1 MSDIVKVGFDGA
13 PDLRLLC
20 AWSDEGASAG
30 SPEVQEALARR
41 DFTGEAGQTAQVF
54 SGSVRAL
61 VLGLGKAE
69 ELDYKTMRKAA
80 ASAAKAAFAAK
91 AEKISVE
98 FEGLREPA
106 MMGRCLGE
114 AFGLW
119 AWKPGLFNSKP
130 EDQAEIAL
138 SSSDSQVL
146 RGLEY
151 GASLAASANISRTLA
166 WTPPS
171 IATPLWMADQ
181 AEKIASECGL
191 AWRVVKGA
199 ELEIERLMGLATV
212 GRASENPPC
221 LIRLA
226 YTPASGSTEQPLVL
240 IGKTVTYDTGGLS
253 LKGRE
258 GMLGMKGDKSGG
270 CAVLG
275 AMHAIATL
283 IKPDFPVV
291 ALLAAAENSVS
302 GSAYRPDDII
312 TYRDGTTVEV
322 TNTDAEGRL
331 VLADALCWAKDL
343 ESPWAMIDFA
353 TLTGGVVTALGSTYA
368 GYFTHDANLSG
379 DLVEA
384 GTTSGEKV
392 WRLPLDPEY
401 KSLMKSEIADMVNSK
416 LGGKAHPVQGAIFL
430 DHFVPKEIPWAHV
443 DIAGMAGVSAETG
456 CLRVGPTGFG
466 VRLVADLV
474 RSGLSL
480 PRAGE

>member
-13 PDLRLLC
+13 PDLRILC

-30 SPEVQEALARR
+30 SPEVQEALTRR
-41 DFTGEAGQTAQVF
+41 DFRGEAGQTASVF
-54 SGSVRAL
+54 SGPVRTL
-61 VLGLGKAE
+61 VVGVGKAE
-69 ELDYKTMRKAA
+69 DLDYQTMRKAS
-80 ASAAKAAFAAK
+80 ASAAKAGFASK
-91 AEKISVE
+91 AERASIE

-119 AWKPGLFNSKP
+119 AWKPGLFTSKP
-130 EDQAEIAL
+130 EDRATVHL
-138 SSSDSQVL
+138 SSPDAQVH

-171 IATPLWMADQ
+171 IATPLWMAEQ
-181 AEKIASECGL
+181 AGKIAHETGL
-191 AWRVVKGA
+191 EFRVIQG
-199 ELEIERLMGLATV
+199 EGLEAERLMGLATV

-226 YTPASGSTEQPLVL
+226 YTPEDGSRVKPLVL
-240 IGKTVTYDTGGLS
+240 VGKTVTYDTGGLS

-331 VLADALCWAKDL
+331 VLADALCWAKAL
-343 ESPWAMIDFA
+343 EDPWAMIDFA
-353 TLTGGVVTALGSTYA
+353 TLTGGVVTALGSAYA

-416 LGGKAHPVQGAIFL
+416 LGGKAHPIQGAIFL

-443 DIAGMAGVSAETG
+443 DIAGTAGVSSEAG
-456 CLRVGPTGFG
+456 CFRVGPTGFG

-480 PRAGE
+480 PRVAE